1 MENTIDYS
9 KAPKK
14 IQDKINYRDMLGEIT
29 IGDIAED
36 NKIGAIYKNLDKEIK
51 AWEATQENA

>member
-36 NKIGAIYKNLDKEIK
+36 NKLGAIYKNLDEEIK
-51 AWEATQENA
+51 AWEATQKNS